1 MRGWLAL
8 AGVVSILAIDA
19 TAVTQT
25 PRAVFEKVDRSMV
38 VIRGRGQNVASSSN

>member
-1 MRGWLAL
+1 MRDWLAR

-25 PRAVFEKVDRSMV
+25 PREVFE
-38 VIRGRGQNVASSSN
+38 GVAGSGSSFADAVGT